1 MGKRSWAKKIAY
13 DVGYIVGYHHGLG
26 VKLADGVLLLCGR
39 FRRIATDAPGLERDL
54 IFLAVNAGCLAL
66 TAPTVVPGRGG
77 RGVGGER
84 TNEAAVKVN
93 HDRGCRGRRCGRR
106 GHVGGRRGHVGGRR
120 GRGCVQCSKCSVQR
134 SNLRSNGVKVDAGGR
149 VVGG

>member
-39 FRRIATDAPGLERDL
+39 FRRIATDEPSLERDL

-66 TAPTVVPGRGG
+66 TAPACVTS
-77 RGVGGER
+77 RGVRGIGGHCARES
-84 TNEAAVKVN
+84 TTEFDN
-93 HDRGCRGRRCGRR
+93 DRGWHQSTTRIEGY
-106 GHVGGRRGHVGGRR
+106 
-120 GRGCVQCSKCSVQR
+120 
-134 SNLRSNGVKVDAGGR
+134 
-149 VVGG
+149 